1 MPLNT
6 PILSFELMI
15 DRHYNSLETI
25 QLNLKFFIGF
35 TRDKQPVEKSALH
48 RFGNW
53 FIGLL
58 LFSGLIVAVT
68 HFGEIGRF
76 VRLMQ
81 QVQPFWL
88 VLALFFQTATY
99 FSVAAVWHQALR
111 YAGIRY
117 SLLSLVP
124 LGIAKLFSDQAMP
137 SGGMSGTAFIVT
149 ALHRRG
155 IAHQLCMATLLVSL
169 VAYYA
174 AYLMAA
180 GLSIMLLWLYH
191 AIQPWIIAVTIV
203 FCLVAVATPAGALWL
218 QRRGNKE
225 LPKLLLRIPG
235 LTSLLR
241 AFGNAPG
248 DLLRNHTLVI
258 ILTLLHGSVFLLD
271 SATLWVML
279 NAVGQHVS
287 FWVAYPSFVLASIVA
302 TIGPIPLGLGT
313 FEATCVAML
322 NILGIPI
329 EAALT
334 ATLLLRGFTL
344 WLPML
349 PGLWLTRRELR

>member
-1 MPLNT
+1 
-6 PILSFELMI
+6 
-15 DRHYNSLETI
+15 
-25 QLNLKFFIGF
+25 
-35 TRDKQPVEKSALH
+35 VEKSKLQ
-48 RFGNW
+48 RFRNW

-68 HFGEIGRF
+68 HFGEIGNF
-76 VRLMQ
+76 VRLMR
-81 QVQPFWL
+81 QVQPVWL

-111 YAGIRY
+111 NVGMRY

-149 ALHRRG
+149 ALNRRG
-155 IAHQLCMATLLVSL
+155 ISHQSCMAMLLVSL

-174 AYLMAA
+174 AYLMVAA
-180 GLSIMLLWLYH
+180 SSIMILGFYH
-191 AIQPWIIAVTIV
+191 AITPWIIIVTIV

-218 QRRGNKE
+218 QRRGKKE

-248 DLLRNHTLVI
+248 DLIRNHSLVI
-258 ILTLLHGSVFLLD
+258 IMTLLHGSVFLLD

-279 NAVGQHVS
+279 NAVGQRVS
-287 FWVAYPSFVLASIVA
+287 FWVAYPSFALASIVA

-313 FEATCVAML
+313 FEAACVAML
-322 NILGIPI
+322 RILGIPI
-329 EAALT
+329 EAALA

-349 PGLWLTRRELR
+349 PGFWLTKRELH

>member
-1 MPLNT
+1 M
-6 PILSFELMI
+6 
-15 DRHYNSLETI
+15 
-25 QLNLKFFIGF
+25 
-35 TRDKQPVEKSALH
+35 
-48 RFGNW
+48 
-53 FIGLL
+53 
-58 LFSGLIVAVT
+58 
-68 HFGEIGRF
+68 
-76 VRLMQ
+76 
-81 QVQPFWL
+81 
-88 VLALFFQTATY
+88 
-99 FSVAAVWHQALR
+99 
-111 YAGIRY
+111 
-117 SLLSLVP
+117 
-124 LGIAKLFSDQAMP
+124 AM
-137 SGGMSGTAFIVT
+137 
-149 ALHRRG
+149 
-155 IAHQLCMATLLVSL
+155 LLVSL

-180 GLSIMLLWLYH
+180 ASSIMILSFYH
-191 AIQPWIIAVTIV
+191 AIKPWIILVTIV

-218 QRRGNKE
+218 QRRGKKE

-235 LTSLLR
+235 LTGLLR
-241 AFGNAPG
+241 AFGDAPG
-248 DLLRNHTLVI
+248 DLLRNHALVI
-258 ILTLLHGSVFLLD
+258 IMTLLHGSVFLLD

-322 NILGIPI
+322 RILGIPI

-349 PGLWLTRRELR
+349 PGLWLTKRELR